1 MTELI
6 VWDWVRAINMS
17 VLSIA
22 ASCTRKTHHSEK
34 WRHQSL
40 DFFLRGWQ
48 KIFTTQTQNMCGC
61 DSCKK
66 KGRPPHSY
74 MQNLVLIWEGSVL
87 DHPGWP
93 VYDTSFSPWVCLS
106 LSWIRSLL
114 KGMCF
119 FFFYCLWFLDLLLCA
134 LQKQPGNRICFLANI
149 KGFRVSIQWKTFK
162 NTQSKECEC
171 IFIRGNELLN
181 IN

>member
-1 MTELI
+1 MKAPELG
-6 VWDWVRAINMS
+6 
-17 VLSIA
+17 
-22 ASCTRKTHHSEK
+22 
-34 WRHQSL
+34 
-40 DFFLRGWQ
+40 FFLRGWQ

-66 KGRPPHSY
+66 KGRPPDSY

-119 FFFYCLWFLDLLLCA
+119 FFFLPVVFGFAIVCIASNQGIWFVFW
-134 LQKQPGNRICFLANI
+134 QTS
-149 KGFRVSIQWKTFK
+149 RVSGSPYSGKLLKTPK
-162 NTQSKECEC
+162 SKDCEW